1 MGFRAL
7 RVNTANTE
15 FGRVREKKKTHSV
28 DIAVLLCGLSFNE
41 IA

>member
-15 FGRVREKKKTHSV
+15 FRRVREKKKP
-28 DIAVLLCGLSFNE
+28 IPLILLLCGLSFNE